1 LVSLPGE
8 KDGSYAV
15 FLLSVCERLGNWGPG
30 TEGLENE
37 PIKGVSLLKAR
48 LAAMMFLEYF
58 IWGAWYVTVGTWL
71 GRTQHFTDPQIAL
84 VGGTTAVGAIVSP
97 FLVGWLSD
105 RFFATE
111 HLLAVLHGAGAVLLY
126 IASGQTSFSP
136 LYWVVLAYACV
147 YMPTLALTNS
157 LAFRQMKDLK
167 TEFAPIRVLGTLGWI
182 IAGLTI
188 GAFGLEATAIPLRL
202 AAASSLALALYSLTL
217 PHTPP
222 LDKGSPA
229 GGFNVR
235 RIVPPEAVQL
245 LKDKSFAIFVAA
257 SFLIC
262 IPLQFYYVFTNPFL
276 KEIGLTNPAGKMT
289 GGQMSE
295 LFCML
300 LIPWFFRRLGVKY
313 MLIAGMAA
321 WALRYVLF
329 AYGNPGPAVWMLYG
343 GILLHGICYD
353 FFFVTGQIYIDR
365 KAPLAYRAA
374 AQGMLTLITYG
385 AGMLVGSFL
394 SGPVVGHYAT
404 IAADGSATH
413 EWRPIWLIS
422 AGLSAAILV
431 LFFFAFNERDEPD
444 ATGA

>member
-1 LVSLPGE
+1 M
-8 KDGSYAV
+8 
-15 FLLSVCERLGNWGPG
+15 
-30 TEGLENE
+30 
-37 PIKGVSLLKAR
+37 IMKAR
-48 LAAMMFLEYF
+48 LAAMMFLEFF

-71 GRTQHFTDPQIAL
+71 LAQHFSGAQVAL

-105 RFFATE
+105 RFFATQ
-111 HLLAVLHGAGAVLLY
+111 HLLVVLHGAGAVLLY
-126 IASGQTSFSP
+126 IASSQTSFSP
-136 LYWVVLAYACV
+136 IYWVVLAYACV

-157 LAFRQMKDLK
+157 LAFRQMKDPK
-167 TEFAPIRVLGTLGWI
+167 IEFGPIRVFGTLGWI
-182 IAGLTI
+182 VAGITI
-188 GAFGLEATAIPLRL
+188 SSFQLEATATPLRL
-202 AAASSLALALYSLTL
+202 AAASSLALAIYSLTL

-222 LDKGSPA
+222 LKQAAAST
-229 GGFNVR
+229 GFSLSK
-235 RIVPPEAVQL
+235 IVPPEAVRL

-276 KEIGLTNPAGKMT
+276 VEIGVSNPAGKMT

-321 WALRYVLF
+321 WALRYALF
-329 AYGNPGPAVWMLYG
+329 AYGNPGAGLWMLYL

-353 FFFVTGQIYIDR
+353 FFFVTGQIYVDR
-365 KAPLAYRAA
+365 KAPVAYRAA
-374 AQGMLTLITYG
+374 AQGMLTMVTYG
-385 AGMLVGSFL
+385 AGMLLGSFL
-394 SGPVVGHYAT
+394 SGPIVDHYAT

-413 EWRPIWLIS
+413 QWRPIWLI
-422 AGLSAAILV
+422 AGGLSAAILV
-431 LFFFAFNERDEPD
+431 LFFFAFKEKEEPET
-444 ATGA
+444 AGVRASGTPEPVS